1 MKKLFFALSLLLLSM
16 TASAQY
22 TKSIRLSA
30 DDGTDVLLSLS
41 RSLNIRFDNTNLIA
55 SDNGQTITVSLDK
68 VKIEYS
74 TDKAPTG
81 IADVQE
87 DRGYTIGDGTIT
99 FQGLKAGQTVR
110 VFSVDGKLMMT
121 VPANNDGG
129 KTSIELSTLPKGVS
143 IIHAGKYNLKYSRN

>member
-41 RSLNIRFDNTNLIA
+41 HSLNIKFDNTNLIA
-55 SDNGQTITVSLDK
+55 SDGGQTITISLDK
-68 VKIEYS
+68 VKMEYS
-74 TDKAPTG
+74 TDVATG

-143 IIHAGKYNLKYSRN
+143 IIQAGKYNLKYSRN